1 MADPVTSPPLERAS
15 IFAAHELI
23 KPYVHRTPVLTNA
36 TLTALASTPR
46 TAEDLRGTRWAD
58 RADRPARPVL
68 RLWFKC
74 ENFQRIGAFKPR
86 GAFHAVE
93 RLKLIPGW
101 LEGQGRTNGVV
112 TASSGKFPFFRAF
125 PSFFIYYHVLLK
137 RDSWLYRVRKD
148 VVQCAQY
155 LPFIHLPLALHTN
168 PPTYLRITTSW
179 FYFSSHWPRI

>member
-112 TASSGKFPFFRAF
+112 TASSGKFPFFGLSLLSLSIIMFFLSVIPGCIVLERMLYNAHNTCH
-125 PSFFIYYHVLLK
+125 SFT
-137 RDSWLYRVRKD
+137 
-148 VVQCAQY
+148 C
-155 LPFIHLPLALHTN
+155 HLHCI
-168 PPTYLRITTSW
+168 PTHPHISE
-179 FYFSSHWPRI
+179 